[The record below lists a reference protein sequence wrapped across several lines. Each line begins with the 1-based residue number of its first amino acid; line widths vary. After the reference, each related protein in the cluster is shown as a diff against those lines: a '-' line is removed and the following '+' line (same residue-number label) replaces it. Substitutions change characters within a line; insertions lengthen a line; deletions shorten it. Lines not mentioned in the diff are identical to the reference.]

1 MHGAGKHLA
10 APHSLLSEEPPMS
23 RYRLWGTV
31 FVVSALGFA
40 LAALGCGSDTKSGA
54 TASRPTATSGSPT
67 SSTAAAA
74 EATAIEVKDTGT
86 LKGKVTYDGPPPT
99 PKDLT
104 SAMEAKAEPDKS
116 HCLKG
121 DRKEEV
127 WMVGADKG
135 VANVIVWLRA
145 PEGKFFDV
153 PAAERNRTET
163 VTMDQPFCQ
172 FIPHVQAIN
181 PSDYDPATKKQKK
194 TGQTLKILNSAPI
207 NHNTAWKGN
216 PLLNPGVNQI
226 INPKKEMD
234 VVAKPCGD
242 SRFGGE
248 DLLSVNCDI
257 HKWMTAK
264 VAVFDHPYYAVT
276 KADGTYEIK
285 NAPAGVEVI
294 LCHWH
299 ESMDENSLKK
309 AQTEK
314 YTLKAGDNTK
324 DFMIKAK
331 EQ

>member
-1 MHGAGKHLA
+1 
-10 APHSLLSEEPPMS
+10 
-23 RYRLWGTV
+23 
-31 FVVSALGFA
+31 VSALGFA
-40 LAALGCGSDTKSGA
+40 LTALGCGSDTKSGA
-54 TASRPTATSGSPT
+54 TASRPTGTSSSPT

-86 LKGKVTYDGPPPT
+86 LKGKVTYDGPPP
-99 PKDLT
+99 PPDDLT
-104 SAMEAKAEPDKS
+104 TAMEAKAEPDKS

-121 DRKEEV
+121 DRKGQL

-135 VANVIVWLRA
+135 VANVVVWLRA

-194 TGQTLKILNSAPI
+194 TGQTFKILNSAPI

-216 PLLNPGVNQI
+216 VLFNGGANQI
-226 INPKKEMD
+226 ILSKKEMD
-234 VVAKPCGD
+234 VVAAPC
-242 SRFGGE
+242 SPSKAGGE

-264 VAVFDHPYYAVT
+264 VAVFDHPFYAVT
-276 KADGTYEIK
+276 KGDGSYEIK
-285 NAPAGVEVI
+285 NVPAGVEVI

-299 ESMDENSLKK
+299 ESMDPSSLKK
-309 AQTEK
+309 AVTEK
-314 YTLKAGDNTK
+314 VTLKTGENAK
-324 DFMIKAK
+324 DFTIK
-331 EQ
+331 

>member
-1 MHGAGKHLA
+1 
-10 APHSLLSEEPPMS
+10 MS

-40 LAALGCGSDTKSGA
+40 LAALGCGGEAKTSATVARSTGTTGAGA
-54 TASRPTATSGSPT
+54 TG
-67 SSTAAAA
+67 STAAAG
-74 EATAIEVKDTGT
+74 EASAIEVKDTGT
-86 LKGKVTYDGPPPT
+86 LKGKVTYDGTPPT
-99 PKDLT
+99 PDDLT
-104 SAMEAKAEPDKS
+104 GQMEAKAEPDKS

-121 DRKEEV
+121 DRKGQL
-127 WMVGADKG
+127 WIVGADKG
-135 VANVIVWLRA
+135 VANVVVWLRA

-153 PAAERNRTET
+153 PAAERNRTDT
-163 VTMDQPFCQ
+163 VTVDQPFCQ

-181 PSDYDPATKKQKK
+181 PSDYDPSTKKQKK
-194 TGQTLKILNSAPI
+194 TGQTFKILNSAPI

-216 PLLNPGVNQI
+216 PLFNSGVNQI

-234 VVAKPCGD
+234 VVAAPC
-242 SRFGGE
+242 SPSKAGGE

-285 NAPAGVEVI
+285 NVPAGVEVI

-299 ESMDENSLKK
+299 ESMDATSLRK
-309 AQTEK
+309 AVTEK
-314 YTLKAGDNTK
+314 VTLKTGENTK
-324 DFMIKAK
+324 DFTIK
-331 EQ
+331 